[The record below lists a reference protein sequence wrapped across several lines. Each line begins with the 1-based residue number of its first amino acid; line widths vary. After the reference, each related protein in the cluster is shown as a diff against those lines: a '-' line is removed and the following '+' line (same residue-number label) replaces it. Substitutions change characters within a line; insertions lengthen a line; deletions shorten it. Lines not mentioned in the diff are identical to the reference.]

1 MKITIKNKLFL
12 QDIPGSLAKTI
23 KGRLTFANP
32 KYLENERMG
41 RWNGEIPEY
50 LKFYER
56 EGNSLI
62 VPRGYIRQLIN
73 LCRKNNVCF
82 QFDDQRRILPEVSF
96 SFKGKLNTIPFGNGF
111 FILVAGMFKTEMKCK
126 NTSSCQLSSY
136 SQT

>member
-12 QDIPGSLAKTI
+12 QDIPENLAKTT

-41 RWNGEIPEY
+41 RWNGDTTEY

-62 VPRGYIRQLIN
+62 VPRGFIRQIVN
-73 LCRKNNVCF
+73 LCQQKNVRY
-82 QFDDQRRILPEVSF
+82 QVDDQRRTL
-96 SFKGKLNTIPFGNGF
+96 L
-111 FILVAGMFKTEMKCK
+111 
-126 NTSSCQLSSY
+126 
-136 SQT
+136 